1 MSRLCRVAFAIAF
14 ASAFALT
21 AERAAAQTPY
31 IPYFGK
37 NQIRYDKFNWYTYE
51 TDHFIMYYYPEIEPH
66 LERMAGYAESA
77 YQHVSSELKYDLA
90 HKIPLILFQTSSE
103 FQQQNVVP
111 GAAQEGV
118 GAFAEPTRTR
128 IVMPMDEPPDLLY
141 RLIVHELTHQFDY
154 DIIPAS
160 LVRRGSPLWIHEGLA
175 DYMTG
180 EWRPMDLMAVRD
192 AAVADIIPKMSKL
205 EGYSDVGGARMIYNL
220 GHAIFEFIESKW
232 GKDGLRAYLFALR
245 KSVIGGGEDAYE
257 EAFKITAEE
266 FDQQFDKYLK
276 DRFKPFRD
284 KERPADYGRNLGPNP
299 EKTPYRGV
307 YTAEPS
313 PSGDLL
319 AIFTGNRR
327 DGEGDIVLVSRKDG
341 SVVRKL
347 TAGFDKD
354 KGFEYIVTPGGRW
367 VTVPWLTW
375 SATGDRLA
383 YFARTEKSRT
393 LIMQDILTGDIK
405 DRIEMRTLDEP
416 ESPDY
421 SPDGKKVVF
430 AALQNGVG
438 DIFLVDLASREITNL
453 TKDNFADSAPTW
465 APDGQSIVYI
475 ARISGNE
482 KLFRLDLASGRK
494 TQLTFGTHDDGAAHF
509 LDENTLVFAS
519 TATDPSQ
526 PIDPD
531 IARNGKIYNTWTLS
545 LKTGELKQYSDAV
558 AGNLYN
564 VVLRDGGGPPRVGVI
579 TYYKGEYELHTLE
592 RRDPIVT
599 AASSDFG
606 TPGQNIIDFQSP
618 LSHTLVAEK
627 KKKKGTFEKMFMDG
641 RPPVNVGVTSGG
653 DIFGGS
659 AVQFSDVLGDQQFSL
674 YAASISQYRTLSL
687 SYLNLAHRFN
697 YAIQGYSQTQFF
709 YGTLENVFYDPSFSG
724 YIDRDF
730 SVATRTIR
738 GGTVFGIWPFNRYRR
753 VEVFGGMLQYS
764 ESFNDPALQEY
775 SQQYQ
780 FDQFG
785 RPLLRSGTYVPLGVN
800 FVQETTV
807 FREFG
812 PLAGNTMRVSYEN
825 APPIGGSLSRQ
836 TADIDARYYQRLGAT
851 GLLALRARA
860 FRSWGLA
867 PDFMYFGGNSEMR
880 GYDYLQFVGDH
891 SAFFNAELRFPLIEA
906 MLTPIGILG
915 GIRGVFF
922 ANLGGGHFQGQD
934 FKWFSNSSQ
943 LYPPIVGYRP
953 INFTQQEP
961 IYGEP
966 RTVSGL
972 RLVDARASY
981 GLGLETF
988 ALGFP
993 IHFDYSWKTLFNKD
1007 WEDVRFAA
1015 PCQFDGQSECGG
1027 SSNFR
1032 KGKFTVWIGYDF

>member
-1 MSRLCRVAFAIAF
+1 MRRLCRVAIAIAF
-14 ASAFALT
+14 ASAFGLAV
-21 AERAAAQTPY
+21 EPAAAQTPY

-192 AAVADIIPKMSKL
+192 AAVADIIPRMSRL

-257 EAFKITAEE
+257 EAFKITADE

-319 AIFTGNRR
+319 AIFTGNAR
-327 DGEGDIVLVSRKDG
+327 DREGDIVLVSRKDG

-347 TAGFDKD
+347 TPGFDKD
-354 KGFEYIVTPGGRW
+354 KGFEFIVTPGGRW
-367 VTVPWLTW
+367 VTVPWLSW
-375 SATGDRLA
+375 STTGDRLA

-393 LIMQDILTGDIK
+393 LIMQDVLTGDVK

-430 AALQNGVG
+430 AALQNGTG
-438 DIFLVDLASREITNL
+438 DIFVVDLTTREITNL

-465 APDGQSIVYI
+465 SPDGQSVIYL

-494 TQLTFGTHDDGAAHF
+494 TQLTFGTHDDGSAQW

-531 IARNGKIYNTWTLS
+531 VARNGKIYNTWTLN

-558 AGNLYN
+558 GGNLYN
-564 VVLRDGGGPPRVGVI
+564 VVLKDGGGPPRVGVI

-606 TPGQNIIDFQSP
+606 TPGTNIIDFQSP

-738 GGTVFGIWPFNRYRR
+738 GGTVFGIWPLNRYRR
-753 VEVFGGMLQYS
+753 VEVFGGMLQYR
-764 ESFNDPALQEY
+764 ESFNDPALQDY

-785 RPLLRSGTYVPLGVN
+785 RPLLRSGTYFPLGIN

-825 APPIGGSLSRQ
+825 APPVGGSLSRQ

-860 FRSWGLA
+860 FKSWGVA

-891 SAFFNAELRFPLIEA
+891 TAFFNAELRFPLIEA

-922 ANLGGGHFQGQD
+922 ANMGGAKFEGQS
-934 FKWFSNSSQ
+934 FKWFSNSTE
-943 LYPPIVGYRP
+943 LYTPIIGYRQ

-961 IYGEP
+961 IYGLP
-966 RTVSGL
+966 TPVSGL
-972 RLVDARASY
+972 RLIDARASY

-1007 WEDVRFAA
+1007 WEDLKFAA
-1015 PCQFDGQSECGG
+1015 FGG
-1027 SSNFR
+1027 SRAFR
-1032 KGKFTVWIGYDF
+1032 DPKFTVWIGYDF

>member
-1 MSRLCRVAFAIAF
+1 MICLRRVAMAVAF
-14 ASAFALT
+14 ASAFAV
-21 AERAAAQTPY
+21 AVEPAAAQTPY

-51 TDHFIMYYYPEIEPH
+51 TDHFVMYYYPEIEPH

-118 GAFAEPTRTR
+118 GAFAEPIRTR

-180 EWRPMDLMAVRD
+180 EWRPQDLMAVRD
-192 AAVADIIPKMSKL
+192 AAVADIIPKMSRL

-232 GKDGLRAYLFALR
+232 GKDGLRSYLFSLR

-257 EAFKITAEE
+257 EAFKITADE

-319 AIFTGNRR
+319 AIFTGNAR
-327 DGEGDIVLVSRKDG
+327 DREGDIILVSRKDG

-347 TAGFDKD
+347 TNGFDKD
-354 KGFEYIVTPGGRW
+354 KGFEFIVTPGGRW
-367 VTVPWLTW
+367 VTVPWLSW

-383 YFARTEKSRT
+383 YFARTEKSRS
-393 LIMQDILTGDIK
+393 LIMQNVLTGDVE

-421 SPDGKKVVF
+421 SPDGKRVVF
-430 AALQNGVG
+430 AALQNGTG
-438 DIFLVDLASREITNL
+438 DIFVVDLATKAITNL
-453 TKDNFADSAPTW
+453 TKDDFADSAPTW
-465 APDGQSIVYI
+465 SPDGQSIVYA

-494 TQLTFGTHDDGAAHF
+494 TQLTFGTHDDGAAQW
-509 LDENTLVFAS
+509 LDAETIVFAS

-531 IARNGKIYNTWTLS
+531 VARNGKIYNTWTLS

-558 AGNLYN
+558 GGNLYT
-564 VVLRDGGGPPRVGVI
+564 VVLREGSGTPRIGVI

-606 TPGQNIIDFQSP
+606 SPGGTIIDFQSP
-618 LSHTLVAEK
+618 LSHTLVADK

-659 AVQFSDVLGDQQFSL
+659 AVNFSDVLGDQQFSL

-709 YGTLENVFYDPSFSG
+709 YGNLESVFYDPVYSG
-724 YIDRDF
+724 YVDRDL
-730 SVATRTIR
+730 SIATRTVR
-738 GGTVFGIWPFNRYRR
+738 GGTAFGIWPFNRYRR
-753 VEVFGGMLQYS
+753 VEVFGGLLNYN
-764 ESFNDPALQEY
+764 ESFNDPNLQDY

-780 FDQFG
+780 TDQFG
-785 RPLLRSGTYVPLGVN
+785 RPLFRSGTYVPLGVN

-812 PLAGNTMRVSYEN
+812 PLAGNTMRVSYEV
-825 APPIGGSLSRQ
+825 APKIGNTLSRQ
-836 TADIDARYYQRLGAT
+836 TADIDARYYQRLGAS
-851 GLLALRARA
+851 GLLALRAKM
-860 FRSWGLA
+860 FRSWGDA

-880 GYDYLQFVGDH
+880 GYEYLQFVGDH
-891 SAFFNAELRFPLIEA
+891 AAFFNAELRFPFIDA
-906 MLTPIGILG
+906 MLTPVGILG

-922 ANLGGGHFQGQD
+922 ANMGGGHFGGQD
-934 FKWFSNSSQ
+934 FTWFKRGSEV
-943 LYPPIVGYRP
+943 YTPIVGFRQ
-953 INFTQQEP
+953 IDFTQQQP
-961 IYGEP
+961 IYGTP
-966 RTVSGL
+966 VVVDGL

-981 GLGLETF
+981 GIGLETF

-1007 WEDVRFAA
+1007 WEDQLFAA
-1015 PCQFDGQSECGG
+1015 YGG
-1027 SSNFR
+1027 SSAFR
-1032 KGKFTVWIGYDF
+1032 RPKFSVWIGYDF